1 MVFFVYILHVG
12 QYRLYGVAV
21 THCARSRVLGGL
33 NPAGYTSFF
42 FFFFYH
48 CPFSSSLIIHEL
60 YGQ

>member
-1 MVFFVYILHVG
+1 MTV

-42 FFFFYH
+42 LLFIYH
-48 CPFSSSLIIHEL
+48 CPFSSSLIIHEV